1 MSGARGNGEEIGMT
15 IVFTGRKAG
24 LTEPL
29 REHTERR
36 LEKLERF
43 LGEIRDA
50 HVILTLERHRRI
62 AEVVVNGRIATI
74 AAKAEAADFHESIS
88 RCSDRLLVQAKKQ
101 HDRLSKERKRQG
113 QRAPG
118 RHAAPPAGEAVAPR
132 DPDGRA
138 RVIRMGRISAKP
150 MSVQEAVLQVTGSRD
165 PFLVFRNAESQQI
178 AVIFRRPDGRY
189 GLVEEET

>member
-1 MSGARGNGEEIGMT
+1 MT

-24 LTEPL
+24 LTRPL
-29 REHTERR
+29 REHTEKR

-88 RCSDRLLVQAKKQ
+88 RCSDRLLAQAKKQ

-113 QRAPG
+113 KRGLGRYAEMPGQEAGVPQGQDHGAP
-118 RHAAPPAGEAVAPR
+118 
-132 DPDGRA
+132 
-138 RVIRMGRISAKP
+138 VIRMGRISAKP
-150 MSVQEAVLQVTGSRD
+150 MSVAEAVLQVSGSRD
-165 PFLVFRNAESQQI
+165 PFIVFRNAESQQI
-178 AVIFRRPDGRY
+178 AVIFRRSDGRY
-189 GLVEEET
+189 GLVEEEA